1 VSKNLRERI
10 EGEQRL
16 FKWVIRHSDW
26 IGGRGLQPVDLTG
39 VIRVLTLNHADN
51 LAHQEQLNAAY
62 RAGSVEYLSH
72 CTAPSG
78 IGSHNR
84 GAMHHHEVDSSE

>member
-1 VSKNLRERI
+1 MSKNLRERI

-39 VIRVLTLNHADN
+39 VIRVLTLNMPTTWPTRSS
-51 LAHQEQLNAAY
+51 LNAAY

-72 CTAPSG
+72 CTAPS